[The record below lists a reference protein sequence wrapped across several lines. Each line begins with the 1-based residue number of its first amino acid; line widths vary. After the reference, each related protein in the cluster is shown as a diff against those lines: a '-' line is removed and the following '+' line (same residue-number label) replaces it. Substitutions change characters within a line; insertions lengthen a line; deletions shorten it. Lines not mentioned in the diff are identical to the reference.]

1 MQTMYD
7 EHALQEFVAENRD
20 HLEEIE
26 PDLLSLEKEG
36 PNTDPEIVHRVFRAI
51 HSIKGSSGFFH
62 FPAIKELSHVME
74 NVLSLIREGR
84 LIPNAGG
91 VDALLAGVD
100 KLRIMFAEVQQSDQV
115 PYQEELDRLN
125 TILEAPPSPSRG
137 TPSAFPE
144 GDRPSRPVDL
154 PVKHDEDECLLFFSS
169 DGSDLPPARFDPGAE
184 RVIQDA
190 SDEGRYL
197 YVVWS
202 SGNPGG
208 AAGNEEPLAEQMR
221 IYGRPFEGRPPSDPA
236 QAVYLFATVMEKD
249 LLCETFGLPEE
260 HVLFLEPSSLP
271 GERNGIRHSSEPQP
285 IVESP
290 TPRPRGSSLSS
301 PPASVPA
308 SEGNGSSPYETIRVN
323 VDLID
328 NLMNLAGE
336 LVLGRNQLR
345 KALDNAASAN
355 PMLDTLIQNVDVVT
369 SEVQERIMQMRMQP
383 LGNLFNKYRRI
394 ARDLSQALAKEV
406 ELVVEGREVE
416 LDKSILEGLSDPMTH
431 LIRNALDHGIEGP
444 DEREAEGKPRYGTLQ
459 VRAFHEGGQV
469 NITVTDDGRGID
481 PEQVAAK
488 AIEQGILS
496 PEQISMM
503 SRKEKQ
509 DLIFMPGFSTA
520 EDVSDLSGRGV
531 GMDVVRTNI
540 ETLGGH
546 LEVESEKGRGSTVRI
561 RLPLTLAIIPSLIV
575 GAGGHRF
582 AIPQVNVKE
591 LICVRAGEV
600 ASRIEGVAGAEVLRV
615 RGSLLPLV
623 RITHVLGLTPR
634 FLYGET
640 GEWKRDRRRKLIDRR
655 GSRMEETGS
664 LPAGTPEDRRNKKDR
679 RQSWHSD
686 LYIVVLKLGENRFGL
701 CVEELFDTEEIVV
714 KPLSEHLK
722 GIKCF
727 AGATIMGDGGVA
739 MILDTAGIAER
750 QGLRFK
756 EITAEEQ
763 RRREEAAAREAS
775 AIRYRLPVLVF
786 NGAPDEHFALPIQ
799 SISRLEKVDPHAVQR
814 IGEQEYMDYRGESL
828 PLIRLDRYLS
838 VSPLPAES
846 NALHVIIPKTRN
858 RLAGFLV
865 SSILDTRE
873 ISSSFQQ
880 TEAHGPGI
888 QGSAFLEGH
897 LTLFLNAEE
906 ILALFNEENANCSRS
921 SQEVEA
927 A

>member
-1 MQTMYD
+1 MQTVYD
-7 EHALQEFVAENRD
+7 EHTLQEFVAENRD

-36 PNTDPEIVHRVFRAI
+36 PNTAPEIVHRVFRAV

-74 NVLSLIREGR
+74 NVLALIREGR
-84 LIPNAGG
+84 LVPNAGG

-100 KLRIMFAEVQQSDQV
+100 KLRIMFAEVQQSNQV

-125 TILEAPPSPSRG
+125 TILEAHSSRSQE
-137 TPSAFPE
+137 TPSTSPE
-144 GDRPSRPVDL
+144 MDRSSPPVDL
-154 PVKHDEDECLLFFSS
+154 LSDFDEKGGLTFFPSE
-169 DGSDLPPARFDPGAE
+169 GSNLSPARFAPEAK
-184 RVIQDA
+184 RWIQNA
-190 SDEGRYL
+190 SNDGQYL
-197 YVVWS
+197 YVVWDS
-202 SGNPGG
+202 AKPDGSAEGK
-208 AAGNEEPLAEQMR
+208 ETLAVQMGV
-221 IYGRPFEGRPPSDPA
+221 YGRLLQGQTPSDPTR
-236 QAVYLFATVMEKD
+236 QVYLFATVMEQD
-249 LLCETFGLPEE
+249 LLCETFELSEECVLP
-260 HVLFLEPSSLP
+260 LETSFHPCESDGRCSCTRPRPVAESPIARPTQPSFACPSSC
-271 GERNGIRHSSEPQP
+271 I
-285 IVESP
+285 
-290 TPRPRGSSLSS
+290 
-301 PPASVPA
+301 PAN
-308 SEGNGSSPYETIRVN
+308 EGNGSSPYETIRVN

-328 NLMNLAGE
+328 KLMNLAGE

-345 KALDNAASAN
+345 KALDEAASAN
-355 PMLDTLIQNVDVVT
+355 PMLDALIQSVDVVT
-369 SEVQERIMQMRMQP
+369 SEVQEKIMQMRMQP
-383 LGNLFNKYRRI
+383 LGNLFNKYRRVV
-394 ARDLSQALAKEV
+394 RDLSQALSKEV
-406 ELVVEGREVE
+406 ELVVEGRNVE
-416 LDKSILEGLSDPMTH
+416 LDRSILEGLSDPMTH
-431 LIRNALDHGIEGP
+431 LIRNALDHGIEDP
-444 DEREAEGKPRYGTLQ
+444 HEREAAGKSRHGTLQ
-459 VRAFHEGGQV
+459 LRAFHKGGQV

-481 PEQVAAK
+481 PEHVAAK
-488 AIEQGILS
+488 AVERGVLT
-496 PEQISMM
+496 PEQISTL
-503 SRKEKQ
+503 SGKEKK
-509 DLIFMPGFSTA
+509 DIIFMPGFSTVD
-520 EDVSDLSGRGV
+520 DVSDISGRGV

-582 AIPQVNVKE
+582 AIPQINVKE

-615 RGSLLPLV
+615 RESLLPLI
-623 RITHVLGLTPR
+623 RITDVLGLTRR

-655 GSRMEETGS
+655 GGLGEERKPI
-664 LPAGTPEDRRNKKDR
+664 LDDCPEDRRNKKDR
-679 RQSWHSD
+679 RQSWRSD
-686 LYIVVLKLGENRFGL
+686 LYVVVLKLGENRFGL

-722 GIKCF
+722 SIKCF

-739 MILDTAGIAER
+739 MILDTSGIAER

-756 EITAEEQ
+756 EITAEE
-763 RRREEAAAREAS
+763 RKRREEAASRAASVTRE
-775 AIRYRLPVLVF
+775 RLSVLVF
-786 NGAPDEHFALPIQ
+786 NGAPDEHFALPLQ
-799 SISRLEKVDPHAVQR
+799 SVSRLEKVDPHAVHR

-846 NALHVIIPKTRN
+846 NEFHVIIPKTRS
-858 RLAGFLV
+858 RAAGFLV

-873 ISSSFQQ
+873 VSPSFQE
-880 TEAHGPGI
+880 TKTRGPGI
-888 QGSAFLEGH
+888 LGSAFLEGR

-906 ILALFNEENANCSRS
+906 ILALFDEENADRRS
-921 SQEVEA
+921 SRKVEA